1 MCKSVLQCKKLK
13 SVASNKS
20 LKEIEKE
27 AFLESGIT
35 GVNLSSDVSVLK
47 ISDKA
52 FAKCSKLKSA
62 VIRLKKPMGSCI
74 NASNDIFSFCGN
86 MERIELSE
94 ECRDVMDFKY
104 MSPRIISY
112 GVEINEVP
120 TNYKKNYLAG
130 FVEAY
135 DKYPEEIFKE
145 YISYFKR
152 IYKKF
157 EPDLLDNVTLLRIFV
172 DNKLIKRERI
182 DALIEEANKKNKTE
196 VTAILTEYL
205 KKEFGVGM
213 DSYLDRQ
220 EAVIKEEERQLKAA
234 ERKAKKE
241 AELAELRKDPNAPAE
256 IVWDIQ
262 YHSNYCRLM
271 RYHGCAEEV
280 IVPEEVKG
288 LKVVEVNHVQGENI
302 KKIFVPDTVEKIGN
316 HAFEGCRNLETI
328 HLGKNVKTIGREAFR
343 GCTKLKEVVFPP
355 EFNRVEKWLLRDCN
369 SLEKIVFE
377 CPGHIYYG
385 YECNFLRGARRLKI
399 YIHKNAILDSRF
411 DHLKKYIIVID

>member
-1 MCKSVLQCKKLK
+1 MF
-13 SVASNKS
+13 NKS
-20 LKEIEKE
+20 LKEIDYR
-27 AFLESGIT
+27 AFSGSGIT
-35 GVNLSSDVSVLK
+35 DINISPCVSELE
-47 ISDKA
+47 ISYEA
-52 FAKCSKLKSA
+52 FAECAELKLA
-62 VIRLKKPMGSCI
+62 VIRLEKPIGSRI
-74 NASNDIFSFCGN
+74 NIENNIFYLCRN
-86 MERIELSE
+86 IERIELSE
-94 ECRDVMDFKY
+94 ECRDVIDLKD
-104 MSPRIISY
+104 IKQAHVVSY
-112 GVEINEVP
+112 GVKISEVP

-152 IYKKF
+152 AYKKF

-220 EAVIKEEERQLKAA
+220 EAVIKEDERQLKAA

-262 YHSNYCRLM
+262 YYSNYCRLM

-288 LKVVEVNHVQGENI
+288 LKVVEVNYVKGGNI
-302 KKIFVPDTVEKIGN
+302 KKIFVPDTVEKIGS
-316 HAFEGCRNLETI
+316 HAFEGCINLETI
-328 HLGKNVKTIGREAFR
+328 HLGKNVKKIGQEAFR
-343 GCTKLKEVVFPP
+343 GCEKLKEVVFPP
-355 EFNRVEKWLLRDCN
+355 KFNHVNKWLFRDCD

-377 CPGHIYYG
+377 CPGHINYG
-385 YECNFLRGARRLKI
+385 YDCNFLRGARRPKI
-399 YIHKNAILDSRF
+399 YVKKSADLDSRF
-411 DHLKKYIIVID
+411 DYLKDYVVMMEE

>member
-1 MCKSVLQCKKLK
+1 M
-13 SVASNKS
+13 
-20 LKEIEKE
+20 
-27 AFLESGIT
+27 
-35 GVNLSSDVSVLK
+35 
-47 ISDKA
+47 
-52 FAKCSKLKSA
+52 
-62 VIRLKKPMGSCI
+62 
-74 NASNDIFSFCGN
+74 
-86 MERIELSE
+86 
-94 ECRDVMDFKY
+94 
-104 MSPRIISY
+104 
-112 GVEINEVP
+112 
-120 TNYKKNYLAG
+120 
-130 FVEAY
+130 
-135 DKYPEEIFKE
+135 
-145 YISYFKR
+145 
-152 IYKKF
+152 
-157 EPDLLDNVTLLRIFV
+157 
-172 DNKLIKRERI
+172 
-182 DALIEEANKKNKTE
+182 
-196 VTAILTEYL
+196 

-288 LKVVEVNHVQGENI
+288 RKVVEVNHVKGRNI

-385 YECNFLRGARRLKI
+385 YDSNFLRGARRPKI
-399 YIHKNAILDSRF
+399 YVKKSADLDSRF
-411 DHLKKYIIVID
+411 DYLKDYVVVMEE